1 VPAQGSCT
9 IGNGD
14 KLSYVETGILTKNNK
29 VTVVDGLE
37 FDLYSAVD
45 AAKRG
50 ISAVIDF
57 DPATGENRSF
67 TYCKDTGEI
76 SPLVERRHG
85 ALEVP
90 VHLFL
95 SRKNTVGLIASDA
108 KPLPTT
114 PGIVANSPCIPI
126 VPSPKVVPPSQQ
138 RANKAQP
145 PPYVQAT
152 RKPIP
157 VLAPQTPYRPY
168 QLSAFWNSF
177 DSRDLSLVCRGHNS
191 TDASLFTFDVV
202 HSLNQRDRDFLIH
215 ARLAHLPSNK
225 IVQLIKNGNGG
236 LPFSGKLLDLCR
248 PCMESKQRASAHG
261 RHTNRH
267 PDGRIGEHLHS
278 DLAIV
283 NTKDYSGFKYVL
295 TAVDEISDEVLAI
308 LLKDKT
314 ADTVLAACKRIHA
327 IVTSRANSKL
337 KTWQFDRGSEFLNKE
352 FDEWIHEQLGA
363 KQLFSNIEH
372 PWENGRAERSFQTL
386 FAKARSMM
394 KYADLPTDTWGRA
407 ILHAVYLK
415 NRSPS
420 TRLHGISPL
429 QFRTGSPVDF
439 SKLRLFGSPA
449 QIFIR
454 PSKRNSTKLSNRSEH
469 GTCLGMSSKGN
480 GYIFRVNRHNTTV
493 EVDSKDAM
501 FNETFKDVWDRK
513 GHLVRGGVVLP
524 PDLHTTQE
532 SEEQLPSQD
541 GVIAP
546 PALARPLPLSNRFE
560 PLSDSPSC
568 GPKPITPKA
577 DKPMSAPAT
586 STTVAPTLSTNT
598 PPPHRNWKYVPDLGP
613 TGKGDRTN
621 DGPKLAS
628 FFQVP
633 DSQRPGYNTRRNRN
647 TASQSSNP
655 TLSPTKVLSALM
667 QSPDVNEY
675 NPELD
680 ILLSC
685 LESKIPPGLC
695 LLSSARSTA
704 LHQTFPVDLEGRD
717 PKSQKEID
725 NLPPDE
731 AKRFNDAT
739 LTEFNGMKKKQVM
752 ELLPISRI
760 PKDAKIYPSVVN
772 WTTKKVLGVYSKTK
786 CRICFGG
793 HRYNKAY
800 TDCFAPTVNFTSV
813 LMILCLGTML
823 GWSFGSI
830 DYSQAYL
837 NADIDELCIMRAPE
851 FLREF
856 DVNGEEQYW
865 RLKKVIYGHPK
876 GSRLWADC
884 LHRKLVQL
892 GFSQFK
898 TDQCAYAKW
907 DNWDISSIVPSSTIT
922 VILVHSDDLIIAS
935 NNPDNLQ
942 RIKTQLLRAFEG
954 VDQGDLTS
962 FCGVEIKASPDS
974 MELSMDYY
982 WDKLLKKFN
991 VGEHDLQDTPL
1002 KTKIIRSDCPEQ
1014 VDKSRQK
1021 EYLQIMG
1028 SIIYGYT
1035 HCRLDL
1041 AYAVGMLTRVMH
1053 SPSANHLVQLRNL
1066 LKYINKTKSM
1076 RMTYHRDPTVQY
1088 GMDFVFHGSVDSSH
1102 ADDPDTMRSTGGWFF
1117 FLRQG
1122 QGSISAKSGQ
1132 SPDVALS
1139 STESET
1145 IWACSAATQ
1154 GAYIKQFLDEL
1165 CLFRSV
1171 TFELHEDSQPAIN
1184 AQRRNVSQSKFRHIK
1199 TKYYYIRQLIY
1210 DGWAKM
1216 VKIDTKNQVADMAT
1230 KILSAIATMRFT
1242 DMVLGHS

>member
-1 VPAQGSCT
+1 
-9 IGNGD
+9 
-14 KLSYVETGILTKNNK
+14 
-29 VTVVDGLE
+29 
-37 FDLYSAVD
+37 
-45 AAKRG
+45 
-50 ISAVIDF
+50 
-57 DPATGENRSF
+57 
-67 TYCKDTGEI
+67 
-76 SPLVERRHG
+76 
-85 ALEVP
+85 
-90 VHLFL
+90 
-95 SRKNTVGLIASDA
+95 
-108 KPLPTT
+108 
-114 PGIVANSPCIPI
+114 
-126 VPSPKVVPPSQQ
+126 
-138 RANKAQP
+138 
-145 PPYVQAT
+145 
-152 RKPIP
+152 
-157 VLAPQTPYRPY
+157 
-168 QLSAFWNSF
+168 
-177 DSRDLSLVCRGHNS
+177 
-191 TDASLFTFDVV
+191 
-202 HSLNQRDRDFLIH
+202 
-215 ARLAHLPSNK
+215 
-225 IVQLIKNGNGG
+225 
-236 LPFSGKLLDLCR
+236 
-248 PCMESKQRASAHG
+248 
-261 RHTNRH
+261 
-267 PDGRIGEHLHS
+267 
-278 DLAIV
+278 
-283 NTKDYSGFKYVL
+283 
-295 TAVDEISDEVLAI
+295 
-308 LLKDKT
+308 
-314 ADTVLAACKRIHA
+314 
-327 IVTSRANSKL
+327 
-337 KTWQFDRGSEFLNKE
+337 
-352 FDEWIHEQLGA
+352 
-363 KQLFSNIEH
+363 
-372 PWENGRAERSFQTL
+372 
-386 FAKARSMM
+386 
-394 KYADLPTDTWGRA
+394 
-407 ILHAVYLK
+407 
-415 NRSPS
+415 
-420 TRLHGISPL
+420 
-429 QFRTGSPVDF
+429 
-439 SKLRLFGSPA
+439 
-449 QIFIR
+449 
-454 PSKRNSTKLSNRSEH
+454 
-469 GTCLGMSSKGN
+469 MSSKGN
-480 GYIFRVNRHNTTV
+480 GYIFRVDRHNTTV
-493 EVDSKDAM
+493 EVDSRDAM
-501 FNETFKDVWDRK
+501 FNETFKDVRNRK

-532 SEEQLPSQD
+532 SEEESPSQD

-546 PALARPLPLSNRFE
+546 SASARPIPLSNRFE
-560 PLSDSPSC
+560 PLSDSLSS
-568 GPKPITPKA
+568 GPKQITPQAK
-577 DKPMSAPAT
+577 DPKPVIAPAT
-586 STTVAPTLSTNT
+586 TTADAPPPHKNIPPTHSKNT
-598 PPPHRNWKYVPDLGP
+598 PPSHKNWKYVPDHGP
-613 TGKGDRTN
+613 TGKGDRKN
-621 DGPKLAS
+621 DGPKSVS

-633 DSQRPGYNTRRNRN
+633 DFQSSGHNTRSSRN
-647 TASQSSNP
+647 TTSQSSNP
-655 TLSPTKVLSALM
+655 TLSPTTVLSALM
-667 QSPDVNEY
+667 QSPDEY

-685 LESKIPPGLC
+685 LESKVPPDLC
-695 LLSSARSTA
+695 LLSSARTTA
-704 LHQTFPVDLEGRD
+704 LHQAFPVDLEGRD
-717 PKSQKEID
+717 PRSQKEID

-752 ELLPISRI
+752 ELIPLSRI

-793 HRYNKAY
+793 HRYDKAY

-851 FLREF
+851 SLREY
-856 DVNGEEQYW
+856 DVHGEEQYW

-935 NNPDNLQ
+935 NNPDNLK

-962 FCGVEIKASPDS
+962 FCGVEINASPDS

-991 VGEHDLQDTPL
+991 VGEHDTQDTPL
-1002 KTKIIRSDCPEQ
+1002 KTKVLRSECPAH

-1066 LKYINKTKSM
+1066 LKYINKTKSW

-1088 GMDFVFHGSVDSSH
+1088 GMDFVFHGGVDSSH

-1117 FLRQG
+1117 FLRKG
-1122 QGSISAKSGQ
+1122 QGCVSAKSGQ

-1184 AQRRNVSQSKFRHIK
+1184 AQKRNVSQSKFRHIK
-1199 TKYYYIRQLIY
+1199 TKYYYIRQLLY

-1230 KILSAIATMRFT
+1230 KILSAIATMRFSGI
-1242 DMVLGHS
+1242 VLGHP